1 MYCFVGRR
9 NVLLG
14 LFLIISAL
22 MLQFPTSTLAAPN
35 QNSVE
40 VAVTAGYED
49 VVKVGTSA
57 TFDITLV
64 NKGKGFS
71 GEAQVIIDTSY
82 RTKTVYA
89 INFELPEGST
99 KNLTLNVPIST
110 ANRKT
115 QVRIESKG
123 KVIKDVEHSFKKV
136 LSPGTPVIGVL
147 GDSFNQL
154 RVLNGLTIK
163 RNFGDEQMYG
173 KQIMYDE
180 MRSTVEAPA
189 EMIQLNKETF
199 PNDLEA
205 FKVFNYIVIADFD
218 TSILSD
224 KQIQVLEKWVDEGN
238 TIIIAGGTN
247 AKKVYSGLSNQ
258 LKPFEIL
265 GSKKESITEAIE
277 KFTHRSAPDAAVDV
291 STGNVGVGEILIGDE
306 TNPLAVS
313 YKKSNGNILF
323 IAFDPTMSSISEWGY
338 AGEMWK
344 KIIDE
349 SVQIDNSGGYNTGAS
364 YYDYDSVVRQVPED
378 QTPPY
383 KTLMLIIVL
392 YIIIVGPLLYILL
405 KMKDK
410 RDYIWL
416 VVPALSV
423 LCLGIIYSA
432 GFRTRYTSAVMN
444 NYSIIN
450 LNSQNK
456 TAEIQTTAGIFNN
469 GSGNMLLEYPQNHQV
484 QIIRENEHYYGYNY
498 NYSDEEYKN
507 AQIKSKIYVDDIMT
521 HEIYN
526 MSMWEPCI
534 LNTSQTQSYE
544 GTLIK
549 NMSIND
555 NGFSAVIRNDTG
567 FAFEDSFIIIGENFV
582 EIGDILPNEEK
593 KVSFSFD
600 DRNIKKTFYE
610 YLDSLYIPYSGVNNK
625 WTKETKE
632 QNRKRSAL
640 QRLDRYGGN
649 IIQNDSTKVIFVAL
663 NFENV
668 DYGIKVNGKKA
679 KVYNTNVVFAFEDL
693 IFDTAKRFDIPKGV
707 ISPIFDGG
715 ESIDYGGSYSDITAY
730 ADTEAFYRFDLPRG
744 TLIEKFAI
752 DWTSSIPEYMKE
764 KYNKGGVTLEEING
778 ASYELFIYNNVLSD
792 WESIEDIFEAK
803 EEAKNYIDAEN
814 SIKLKVRVNI
824 DESLGNRVSLWMPE
838 ISISGVKNNVDN

>member
-323 IAFDPTMSSISEWGY
+323 IAFDPTMSPISEWGY

-610 YLDSLYIPYSGVNNK
+610 YLDSL
-625 WTKETKE
+625 
-632 QNRKRSAL
+632 
-640 QRLDRYGGN
+640 
-649 IIQNDSTKVIFVAL
+649 
-663 NFENV
+663 
-668 DYGIKVNGKKA
+668 
-679 KVYNTNVVFAFEDL
+679 
-693 IFDTAKRFDIPKGV
+693 
-707 ISPIFDGG
+707 
-715 ESIDYGGSYSDITAY
+715 
-730 ADTEAFYRFDLPRG
+730 
-744 TLIEKFAI
+744 
-752 DWTSSIPEYMKE
+752 
-764 KYNKGGVTLEEING
+764 
-778 ASYELFIYNNVLSD
+778 
-792 WESIEDIFEAK
+792 
-803 EEAKNYIDAEN
+803 
-814 SIKLKVRVNI
+814 
-824 DESLGNRVSLWMPE
+824 
-838 ISISGVKNNVDN
+838 